1 LGYIIIVGK
10 KKKSKIRVV
19 SVRKK
24 RTPKAVVKKLKK
36 IEKKYVSVTEEH
48 RLNQEL
54 SRLNKMI
61 ILFGFFSAIALLV
74 ILFLVFVVFKAG
86 TPLEQQCRPLI
97 SQYVYQKTQACNT
110 AVQNI
115 LEDYGELISSY
126 EGMTNELS
134 TSCQQEL
141 LAAGTYQEY
150 ATIAKNV
157 KKYIVE

>member
-1 LGYIIIVGK
+1 VGK
-10 KKKSKIRVV
+10 KKKSKTRVV

-24 RTPKAVVKKLKK
+24 KSTKLKK
-36 IEKKYVSVTEEH
+36 LEKKYVSVTEEH

-86 TPLEQQCRPLI
+86 TPLEYQCRPLI

-110 AVQNI
+110 AVHNI

-126 EGMTNELS
+126 EGMANELS
-134 TSCQQEL
+134 PSCQQEL
-141 LAAGTYQEY
+141 LATGAYEGY
-150 ATIAKNV
+150 ATVAKNV

>member
-1 LGYIIIVGK
+1 MRYIIIVGK

>member
-1 LGYIIIVGK
+1 MGK

-97 SQYVYQKTQACNT
+97 SQYVYQKTQACNI

>member
-1 LGYIIIVGK
+1 MPFLRYIIIVGK
-10 KKKSKIRVV
+10 KKKSKTRVV

-24 RTPKAVVKKLKK
+24 KAAKLKK

-86 TPLEQQCRPLI
+86 TPLEHQCRPLI
-97 SQYVYQKTQACNT
+97 SQYVYQKTQACNV
-110 AVQNI
+110 AVENI
-115 LEDYGELISSY
+115 LADYGELVSSY
-126 EGMTNELS
+126 EGIAGELS

-141 LAAGTYQEY
+141 LAAGAYEGY
-150 ATIAKNV
+150 ATVAKNV
-157 KKYIVE
+157 QKYIVE

>member
-1 LGYIIIVGK
+1 MGK

>member
-1 LGYIIIVGK
+1 VGK
-10 KKKSKIRVV
+10 KKKSKTRVV

-24 RTPKAVVKKLKK
+24 KATKLKK

-86 TPLEQQCRPLI
+86 TPLEYQCRPLI
-97 SQYVYQKTQACNT
+97 SQYVYQKTQACNV
-110 AVQNI
+110 AVHNI

-126 EGMTNELS
+126 EGMANELS
-134 TSCQQEL
+134 PSCQQEL
-141 LAAGTYQEY
+141 LAAGAYENY
-150 ATIAKNV
+150 ATVAKNV
-157 KKYIVE
+157 QKYIVE

>member
-1 LGYIIIVGK
+1 MGK
-10 KKKSKIRVV
+10 KKKSKPRVV

-24 RTPKAVVKKLKK
+24 RIPKAAVKKLKK

-61 ILFGFFSAIALLV
+61 IMFGFFSAIALLV

-86 TPLEQQCRPLI
+86 YPLEQQCRPLI

-110 AVQNI
+110 AMQNI
-115 LEDYGELISSY
+115 LEDYGDLISSY
-126 EGMTNELS
+126 EGMANELS
-134 TSCQQEL
+134 PSCQQEL

-150 ATIAKNV
+150 ATVAKNV
-157 KKYIVE
+157 KKYMVE